1 MTGPGRPQTMQT
13 SQPPLITSVG
23 REVTITVTA
32 STPTDADG
40 TVDKSIRPC
49 EP

>member
-13 SQPPLITSVG
+13 SQPPLITSAG
-23 REVTITVTA
+23 WAVTTA
-32 STPTDADG
+32 VAATTPTDAAG
-40 TVDKSIRPC
+40 TVDKSIPAW